1 MRKDF
6 LSLTQQPTDRIE
18 RLLALAKRVQAEPI
32 SDALK
37 GKVIG
42 LLFFN
47 PSLRT
52 LASFQA
58 GAGQLGA
65 TSFVIQPGSG
75 SWNLETRDGAIM
87 DGDVQEHIREA
98 IPVLSEYADLLGI
111 RAFAGLK
118 DLESDLEDG
127 LIAKMAGL
135 HSKPTI
141 NMESAADHPC
151 QALADWKTLEDLE
164 IPRDGKFVL
173 SWAWHPKALPYAV
186 PRSAVLMAAQR
197 GMDITVLRPE
207 GFDLPGHVMAEVHS
221 MGAKSVS
228 VTHEIDEA
236 MDGAHVMYCKSWT
249 APNLYGDPELESARR
264 AGLRHWCVAESWF
277 RAARPDAKFMHCL
290 PVRRNV
296 KVADEVLDG
305 PRSVVVQQ
313 AGNRLHGQKA
323 VLLDLL
329 GESNA

>member
-1 MRKDF
+1 MKDF
-6 LSLTQQPTDRIE
+6 LSLTRLPPERIE
-18 RLLALAKRVQAEPI
+18 RLLTLAKHVQKEPI

-58 GAGQLGA
+58 GASQLGA
-65 TSFVIQPGSG
+65 TSFVIQPGTG
-75 SWNLETRDGAIM
+75 SWNLETRDGTIM
-87 DGDVQEHIREA
+87 DGDIQEHIREA

-118 DLESDLEDG
+118 SLTDDLKDE
-127 LIAKMAGL
+127 LIAKMASL
-135 HSKPTI
+135 HQKPTI

-164 IPRDGKFVL
+164 IPRTGKFVL
-173 SWAWHPKALPYAV
+173 SWAWHPKPLPYAV
-186 PRSAVLMAAQR
+186 PRAAALMAAQR
-197 GMDITVLRPE
+197 GMELTVLRPQ
-207 GFDLPGHVMAEVHS
+207 GFDLPGIILDEARRL
-221 MGAKSVS
+221 GAKNIN
-228 VTHEIDEA
+228 VTDNVDEA

-249 APNLYGDPELESARR
+249 APPFYGDPEREGVER
-264 AGLRHWCVAESWF
+264 AGLRQWCVAESWF

-323 VLLDLL
+323 LLLDLL
-329 GESNA
+329 GGSNA